1 MTLSAPWLLA
11 VGAAVV
17 AALAVAVTRA
27 SRRRRAV
34 LAAAGVDASSGVNAS
49 SGRRRPQA
57 GVWFSLAGIA
67 VLAVAAAGPAAS
79 VPVSRAAGTVIVAI
93 DVSNSMG
100 ATDLSP
106 TRLDAAKRAAVEFV
120 EAQPDS
126 VDVGVVA
133 FEGGALTTHQ
143 PSADHAAAA
152 AAINRLSLAGGTSLA
167 EAILTSLSAITGRT
181 VRPGPDGTVP
191 DLGYWSSATIVL
203 FSDGE
208 DSGNGGTAGGG
219 ASGGSASGGG
229 GTGGAAG
236 PAGGTA
242 EAAATA
248 AQAAGVHVETVGV
261 GTAAGATVEVDGYR
275 LHTALDEETL
285 TGIARTTG
293 GSYHPAGQASE
304 LDGVASA
311 IDLRLTTHN
320 EDLPLAGA
328 FTAFALLLLAAGGVL
343 TVLRT
348 GRVV

>member
-1 MTLSAPWLLA
+1 MTLSTPWLLV
-11 VGAAVV
+11 VGVAVV

-27 SRRRRAV
+27 SRRRRAA
-34 LAAAGVDASSGVNAS
+34 LAAAGVDASPGVNAS

-100 ATDLSP
+100 ATDLTP

-133 FEGGALTTHQ
+133 FEDGALTTHQ

-152 AAINRLSLAGGTSLA
+152 AAINRLSLAGGTSLSD
-167 EAILTSLSAITGRT
+167 AILTSLSAITGRT

-208 DSGNGGTAGGG
+208 DSGNGGTASGG
-219 ASGGSASGGG
+219 AGGGG

-242 EAAATA
+242 EAAAIA

-261 GTAAGATVEVDGYR
+261 GTAAGATVEVDGYQ

-293 GSYHPAGQASE
+293 GSYHPAEQASE

-343 TVLRT
+343 TILRT